1 MIDIP
6 DKKDSDLCLTE
17 TVNMNTVRRLTETRH
32 LLISLQVGTYWSE
45 DWIFEH
51 KAREYCSQVNKK
63 NSKPERY
70 WIQSLHRYLSPD
82 SAIEIRLYK
91 SKHTLKQTI
100 SAWYFQSRK
109 SIILPSI
116 IFLQDNKV
124 LYFSLYP
131 NYLVQCAHWCHCC
144 FENCWGSFCSHWSFH
159 WPHHLN
165 PNLSFIALP

>member
-6 DKKDSDLCLTE
+6 NRKDSDLYLTE
-17 TVNMNTVRRLTETRH
+17 TVNMNTVKRLTEKRH

-51 KAREYCSQVNKK
+51 EAREYCSQVNKK
-63 NSKPERY
+63 NSELERY

-91 SKHTLKQTI
+91 SKHTLKWAI
-100 SAWYFQSRK
+100 STWYFQLRK
-109 SIILPSI
+109 SITLPSI
-116 IFLQDNKV
+116 ISIKDNKV

-131 NYLVQCAHWCHCC
+131 NYPVQQ
-144 FENCWGSFCSHWSFH
+144 GD
-159 WPHHLN
+159 
-165 PNLSFIALP
+165 